1 MVHQVKQPIVFTIYN
16 SDAHIPIREWEKS
29 MNKALS
35 STTISSGLS
44 NTLLASSMLAKST
57 KPNLKKKQKTVNY
70 VIYYHHYLTYPLLLP
85 VVLSVTI
92 LTVVQ
97 PSNTAASELSVTVT
111 GRLPTNNVEVGSQ
124 VPLFVSIG

>member
-35 STTISSGLS
+35 SITMSSGLS
-44 NTLLASSMLAKST
+44 NTLLASSILAKST
-57 KPNLKKKQKTVNY
+57 KPNLKKKTVNY
-70 VIYYHHYLTYPLLLP
+70 VIYYHQYLTYPLLLP
-85 VVLSVTI
+85 VVLSITI

-97 PSNTAASELSVTVT
+97 PSNAAASELSVTVT